1 MDRLDIKDAIYHFAR
16 DRGDSRD
23 QFSLTAFDSVERPA
37 PSFDEIVAHMEARA
51 PLVPGLGLRLR
62 EAPLNLDYPRWV
74 PDTSPLS
81 ERMSDHDLGGAPWA
95 DFEILMGDLLR
106 TRLDLREHSWHL
118 HVVRGIGS
126 APMMQGAVTVVILQ
140 VGHAL
145 TDGLGVSRMVRALFE
160 PVSEPISAP
169 GAAPSPNLTAE
180 RENPVSSTL
189 GAVVRAPVDLVR
201 SRWEARRAVRAY
213 RGSQPGPPSVPATAL
228 NQAVGPYR
236 VVRIVP
242 MQKTEV
248 RAGAA
253 SVTVSALCA
262 VGSCLNQYL
271 GDGDGDGDEP
281 LSATG
286 GTVAAFV
293 PMALPRDVEWP
304 AANRA
309 VVGTVDLHVGEPDI
323 AKRAELITRSLAA
336 ERARVTAA
344 PLLRVARA
352 DERVP
357 APIVQFVQG
366 RRFRQHDRSPSHVGA
381 KTTVVSVDRGRADLE
396 LYGAVAR
403 FSAGFPFLED
413 GRCLNHGIFGL
424 GDVVTI
430 AMVACP
436 DAVPNLDAYTQ
447 GLVDRLRRHSEQ
459 S

>member
-37 PSFDEIVAHMEARA
+37 PSFDEIVAHVEARA

-95 DFEILMGDLLR
+95 DFENLMGDLLR

-126 APMMQGAVTVVILQ
+126 APLMQGAVTVVILQ

-160 PVSEPISAP
+160 PVSAT
-169 GAAPSPNLTAE
+169 GAALSPETE
-180 RENPVSSTL
+180 PKRENAVVSTL

-242 MQKTEV
+242 MQETEV

-262 VGSCLNQYL
+262 VGSCLDQYL
-271 GDGDGDGDEP
+271 GDGDGDGDGDEP

-336 ERARVTAA
+336 EQARVTAA

-357 APIVQFVQG
+357 APIVRFVQG
-366 RRFRQHDRSPSHVGA
+366 RRFRQHDRSPSFVGA
-381 KTTVVSVDRGRADLE
+381 QTTVVSVDRGRADLE
-396 LYGAVAR
+396 LCGAVAR

>member
-23 QFSLTAFDSVERPA
+23 QFSLTTFDSVERAA
-37 PSFDEIVAHMEARA
+37 PSFNEIVAHVEARA
-51 PLVPGLGLRLR
+51 PAVPGLGLRLR

-106 TRLDLREHSWHL
+106 TRLDLREHSWHM
-118 HVVRGIGS
+118 HVIRGIGS
-126 APMMQGAVTVVILQ
+126 APLVQGAVTVVILQ

-160 PVSEPISAP
+160 PQSAT
-169 GAAPSPNLTAE
+169 GATPSPNLTAE
-180 RENPVSSTL
+180 RENAVLDVL

-213 RGSQPGPPSVPATAL
+213 RGSQPCPPSVPATSL
-228 NQAVGPYR
+228 NRAVGPYR

-242 MQKTEV
+242 MQMTEV

-262 VGSCLNQYL
+262 VGPCLDRYL
-271 GDGDGDGDEP
+271 GDGLEP
-281 LSATG
+281 LSETG

-309 VVGTVDLHVGEPDI
+309 VVGTVDLHVGEPDLE
-323 AKRAELITRSLAA
+323 KRAELITRSLAV

-357 APIVQFVQG
+357 APIVRFVQG

-381 KTTVVSVDRGRADLE
+381 QTTVVSVDRGRADLE
-396 LYGAVAR
+396 LCGAVAR

>member
-23 QFSLTAFDSVERPA
+23 QFSLTAFDSVDRAA
-37 PSFDEIVAHMEARA
+37 PSFEEIVAHIEARA
-51 PLVPGLGLRLR
+51 PLVPGLGLRLK

-95 DFEILMGDLLR
+95 DFETLMGDLLR
-106 TRLDLREHSWHL
+106 TRLDLREHTWHL

-126 APMMQGAVTVVILQ
+126 APLMQGAVTVVILQ

-145 TDGLGVSRMVRALFE
+145 TDGLGVSRMVRALFD
-160 PVSEPISAP
+160 PQSAP
-169 GAAPSPNLTAE
+169 GAAPSPETTPE
-180 RENPVSSTL
+180 RANPVLDVLDVL
-189 GAVVRAPVDLVR
+189 GAVAKAPVNLVR
-201 SRWEARRAVRAY
+201 SRWEARRAIRAY
-213 RGSQPGPPSVPATAL
+213 QGTPPGPPSVPATSL
-228 NQAVGPYR
+228 NRAVGPYR

-242 MQKTEV
+242 MQAREV

-262 VGSCLNQYL
+262 VGSCLDRYL
-271 GDGDGDGDEP
+271 GDGHRT
-281 LSATG
+281 LSETG
-286 GTVAAFV
+286 GTVTAFV
-293 PMALPRDVEWP
+293 PMALPGDVEWP

-309 VVGTVDLHVGEPDI
+309 VVGTVDLHVGEPDV
-323 AKRAELITRSLAA
+323 AKRAELITRSLAV

-344 PLLRVARA
+344 PLLRIARA

-357 APIVQFVQG
+357 APIVRFVQG
-366 RRFRQHDRSPSHVGA
+366 RRFRKHDRSPSRVGA
-381 KTTVVSVDRGRADLE
+381 QTTVVSVDRGRANLE
-396 LYGAVAR
+396 LCGAVAR

-413 GRCLNHGIFGL
+413 GRCLNHGIFGFV
-424 GDVVTI
+424 DVVTI

-436 DAVPNLDAYTQ
+436 DAVPDLDAYTQ
-447 GLVDRLRRHSEQ
+447 GLADHLRRHAGQ

>member
-37 PSFDEIVAHMEARA
+37 PSFDEIVAHVEARA

-95 DFEILMGDLLR
+95 DFENLMGDLLR

-126 APMMQGAVTVVILQ
+126 APLMQGAVTVVILQ

-160 PVSEPISAP
+160 PVSAT
-169 GAAPSPNLTAE
+169 GAALSPETE
-180 RENPVSSTL
+180 PKRENAVVSTL

-242 MQKTEV
+242 MQQTEV

-262 VGSCLNQYL
+262 VGSCLDQYL
-271 GDGDGDGDEP
+271 GDGDGDGDGDEP

-336 ERARVTAA
+336 EQARVTAA

-357 APIVQFVQG
+357 APIVRFVQG
-366 RRFRQHDRSPSHVGA
+366 RRFRQHDRSPSFVGA
-381 KTTVVSVDRGRADLE
+381 QTTVVSVDRGRADLE
-396 LYGAVAR
+396 LCGAVAR

>member
-23 QFSLTAFDSVERPA
+23 QFSLTAFDSVDRAA

-74 PDTSPLS
+74 PDTSPLA

-95 DFEILMGDLLR
+95 EFEALMGDLLR

-126 APMMQGAVTVVILQ
+126 APLMQGAVTVVILQ

-145 TDGLGVSRMVRALFE
+145 TDGLGVSKMVRALFE
-160 PVSEPISAP
+160 PLSAT
-169 GAAPSPNLTAE
+169 GAAPSPETEPE
-180 RENPVSSTL
+180 RENPVAGVL
-189 GAVVRAPVDLVR
+189 GAVLRAPVDLVR
-201 SRWEARRAVRAY
+201 SRWEARRAIRAY
-213 RGSQPGPPSVPATAL
+213 RGTPPGPPSVPATSL
-228 NQAVGPYR
+228 NSAVGPYR

-242 MQKTEV
+242 MQMTEV

-262 VGSCLNQYL
+262 VGPCLDRYL
-271 GDGDGDGDEP
+271 GDGLEP
-281 LSATG
+281 LSETG

-309 VVGTVDLHVGEPDI
+309 VVGTVDLHVGEPDLE
-323 AKRAELITRSLAA
+323 KRAELISASLAV

-357 APIVQFVQG
+357 APIVRFVQG
-366 RRFRQHDRSPSHVGA
+366 RRFRKHDRSPSRVGA
-381 KTTVVSVDRGRADLE
+381 QTTVVSVDRGRADLE
-396 LYGAVAR
+396 LCGAVAR

-424 GDVVTI
+424 GTVATI

-436 DAVPNLDAYTQ
+436 DAVPDLDAYTQ
-447 GLVDRLRRHSEQ
+447 GLVDRLRRHSGQ

>member
-37 PSFDEIVAHMEARA
+37 PSFDEIVAHVEARA

-126 APMMQGAVTVVILQ
+126 APLMQGAVTVVILQ

-160 PVSEPISAP
+160 PVSAT
-169 GAAPSPNLTAE
+169 GAALSPETE
-180 RENPVSSTL
+180 PKRENAVVSTL

-262 VGSCLNQYL
+262 VGSCLDQYL

-357 APIVQFVQG
+357 APIVRFVQG

-381 KTTVVSVDRGRADLE
+381 QTTVVSVDRGRADLE

>member
-23 QFSLTAFDSVERPA
+23 QFSLTAFDSVDRPA
-37 PSFDEIVAHMEARA
+37 PSFDEVVAHMEARA

-95 DFEILMGDLLR
+95 DFENLMGDLLR

-126 APMMQGAVTVVILQ
+126 APLMQGAVTVVILQ

-160 PVSEPISAP
+160 PVSAT
-169 GAAPSPNLTAE
+169 GAALSPETE
-180 RENPVSSTL
+180 PKRENAVVSTL

-201 SRWEARRAVRAY
+201 SRWEARRAIRAY
-213 RGSQPGPPSVPATAL
+213 RATPPGPPSVPATSL
-228 NQAVGPYR
+228 NRAVGPYR

-242 MQKTEV
+242 IQMTEV
-248 RAGAA
+248 RVGAA

-262 VGSCLNQYL
+262 VGSCLDRYL
-271 GDGDGDGDEP
+271 GDGRRT
-281 LSATG
+281 LSETG

-309 VVGTVDLHVGEPDI
+309 VVGTVDLHVGEPDL

-357 APIVQFVQG
+357 APIVRFVQG

-381 KTTVVSVDRGRADLE
+381 QTIVVSVDRGRADLE
-396 LYGAVAR
+396 LCGAVAR
-403 FSAGFPFLED
+403 FSAGFGALED
-413 GRCLNHGIFGL
+413 GRCLNHGFFGFA
-424 GDVVTI
+424 DVVTI

>member
-23 QFSLTAFDSVERPA
+23 QFSLTAFDSVDRAA

-51 PLVPGLGLRLR
+51 PLVPRLGLRLR

-74 PDTSPLS
+74 SDTSPLA
-81 ERMSDHDLGGAPWA
+81 ERMSDHDLGGASWA
-95 DFEILMGDLLR
+95 EFEALMGDLLR

-126 APMMQGAVTVVILQ
+126 APLMQGAVTVVILQ

-145 TDGLGVSRMVRALFE
+145 TDGLGVSKMVRALFE
-160 PVSEPISAP
+160 PLSAAGTAASSKTEP
-169 GAAPSPNLTAE
+169 E
-180 RENPVSSTL
+180 RGNPVAGVL

-201 SRWEARRAVRAY
+201 SRWEARRAIRAY
-213 RGSQPGPPSVPATAL
+213 QGTPPGPPSVAATSL
-228 NQAVGPYR
+228 NSAVGPYR

-242 MQKTEV
+242 MQMTEV

-253 SVTVSALCA
+253 SVTEAVITDFVGPGLAL
-262 VGSCLNQYL
+262 
-271 GDGDGDGDEP
+271 EP
-281 LSATG
+281 LSETG

-309 VVGTVDLHVGEPDI
+309 VVGTVDLHVGEPDLE
-323 AKRAELITRSLAA
+323 KRAELISASLAV

-357 APIVQFVQG
+357 APIVRFVQG
-366 RRFRQHDRSPSHVGA
+366 RRFRKHDRSPARVGA
-381 KTTVVSVDRGRADLE
+381 QTTVVSVDRGRADLE
-396 LYGAVAR
+396 LCGAVAR
-403 FSAGFPFLED
+403 FSAGFGFLED
-413 GRCLNHGIFGL
+413 GQCLNHGFFGL
-424 GDVVTI
+424 GNMVTI

-436 DAVPNLDAYTQ
+436 DAVPDLDAYTQ
-447 GLVDRLRRHSEQ
+447 GLVDRLRRHSGQ

>member
-37 PSFDEIVAHMEARA
+37 PSFDEIVAHVEARA

-95 DFEILMGDLLR
+95 DFEKLMGDLLR

-126 APMMQGAVTVVILQ
+126 APLMQGAVTVVILQ

-160 PVSEPISAP
+160 PQSAT
-169 GAAPSPNLTAE
+169 GGAPSPNLTAE
-180 RENPVSSTL
+180 RENAVLDVL

-228 NQAVGPYR
+228 NRAVGPYR

-262 VGSCLNQYL
+262 VGSCLDRYL
-271 GDGDGDGDEP
+271 GGDGDEP

-309 VVGTVDLHVGEPDI
+309 VVGTVDLHVGELDI

-357 APIVQFVQG
+357 APIVRFVQG
-366 RRFRQHDRSPSHVGA
+366 RRFRQHDRTPSFVGA
-381 KTTVVSVDRGRADLE
+381 QTTVVSVDRGRADLE
-396 LYGAVAR
+396 LCGAVAR